1 MNPHCLENNT
11 GVNHRAAMSVMT
23 LGPCFTDD
31 ISRVM
36 DLNNNDNYKED
47 ACLPAV
53 LAISTGRCTAL
64 QHSTP

>member
-11 GVNHRAAMSVMT
+11 GVNHRAAVSVMT

-36 DLNNNDNYKED
+36 DLNNN
-47 ACLPAV
+47 
-53 LAISTGRCTAL
+53 AL
-64 QHSTP
+64 HPL